1 MKLTTELR
9 KAIIAVAAP
18 IMVLMMAVTSARAG
32 VPDAPNPPRLVN
44 DFANLMSQSAAASLE
59 DSLTLFA
66 RHTSTQVAVVTISDL
81 EGREI
86 AEYAQEIAEKWGIGQ
101 KGKDNGVIIL
111 VKPKTSDS
119 QGRAFIGTGYG
130 VEGALP
136 DVTCSRIVR
145 EVMIPHFKE
154 NDYAGGIEAG
164 AVAVMKAVQGEYEA
178 DEEDGA
184 TGIGIVAVLVIVGI
198 VVLLIALSDSGN
210 GNNSNNGRRITRS
223 PGNEWLAADLF
234 AAARASRGSGGWSC
248 GSGGFSGGGFGGFG
262 GGSFGGGG
270 GGGSW

>member
-1 MKLTTELR
+1 MRLTTRLR
-9 KAIIAVAAP
+9 KAVAATAATLMVI
-18 IMVLMMAVTSARAG
+18 IMAAASARAG

-44 DFANLMSQSAAASLE
+44 DFANLMSQSSAASLE
-59 DSLTLFA
+59 DSLESFA
-66 RHTSTQVAVVTISDL
+66 RHTSTQVAVVTVNDL
-81 EGREI
+81 DGREI

-101 KGKDNGVIIL
+101 KDKNNGVIIL

-154 NDYAGGIEAG
+154 NDYSGGIEAG

-178 DEEDGA
+178 DDDDDA
-184 TGIGIVAVLVIVGI
+184 TGIGIVAVLIIVGI
-198 VVLLIALSDSGN
+198 AVLIIALSDSDN
-210 GNNSNNGRRITRS
+210 NNGRHITRS
-223 PGNEWLAADLF
+223 PGNEWLAASLI
-234 AAARASRGSGGWSC
+234 AAARASRGNGGWSC
-248 GSGGFSGGGFGGFG
+248 GSGGFGGGGGGFGGFG

>member
-1 MKLTTELR
+1 MRLTTRLR
-9 KAIIAVAAP
+9 KAVIALAAP

-44 DFANLMSQSAAASLE
+44 DFANLMSQSAAATLE

-178 DEEDGA
+178 EEGDYDA
-184 TGIGIVAVLVIVGI
+184 TGIGIITVFIIVGI
-198 VVLLIALSDSGN
+198 VFIIIALSDSGN
-210 GNNSNNGRRITRS
+210 NNNGRHITHS

-234 AAARASRGSGGWSC
+234 AAARASRGSGGWS
-248 GSGGFSGGGFGGFG
+248 SGGGSFGGGGFGGFG